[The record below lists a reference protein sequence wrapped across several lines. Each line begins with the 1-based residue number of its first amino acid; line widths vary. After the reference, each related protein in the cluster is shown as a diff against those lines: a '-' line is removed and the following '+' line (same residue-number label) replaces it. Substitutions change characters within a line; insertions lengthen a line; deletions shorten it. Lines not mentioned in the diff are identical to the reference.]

1 MKTKIEFY
9 QIPSYLQNYAINMAN
24 ENENGIHDYDA
35 ENISDDFVFEYDAD
49 NDELISAV
57 YRRFNDGG
65 IAF

>member
-1 MKTKIEFY
+1 MVGHNLPGVMLPIESAAY
-9 QIPSYLQNYAINMAN
+9 
-24 ENENGIHDYDA
+24 GIHDYDA

-49 NDELISAV
+49 DDELISAV

>member
-1 MKTKIEFY
+1 MEVLILLLVEVSLWLPIESAAY
-9 QIPSYLQNYAINMAN
+9 
-24 ENENGIHDYDA
+24 GIHDYDA

-49 NDELISAV
+49 DDELISAV